1 MFWGF
6 LWESVEKE
14 KLADNL
20 TETVLDFL
28 SGQSD
33 FGCHAEQTAVNWSVL
48 WILPMLFP
56 SPSAKVTPH

>member
-1 MFWGF
+1 MLFILASDSQLRIVFFHSHVLGGF
-6 LWESVEKE
+6 MGVEKE

-33 FGCHAEQTAVNWSVL
+33 CGCHAEQTAVNASV
-48 WILPMLFP
+48 M
-56 SPSAKVTPH
+56 